1 MEKRSD
7 TAGVE
12 EQSLIEN
19 KEGYEKEYTQV
30 KGKVRYPGESKEMCI
45 LLLLMLL
52 MYFFS
57 FGLFPV
63 CLFLRYFWL
72 EIFYAKTSII

>member
-1 MEKRSD
+1 M
-7 TAGVE
+7 
-12 EQSLIEN
+12 
-19 KEGYEKEYTQV
+19 QV
-30 KGKVRYPGESKEMCI
+30 KEKVRYPGESKEMCI

-72 EIFYAKTSII
+72 EIFYAKTSIM